1 MSERTSYKKS
11 IKLLQLAG
19 IEFEAGLTDNEV
31 TKIEKIYNIQFP
43 KSLKNFLMEGL
54 PISKGFYNWRNFEP
68 GNIEYIR
75 HMIFDPMKYIDNFAE
90 EVYWCDEW
98 GKEPECVMDKA
109 QIVRAR
115 LKNAPILLPIFA
127 HRYMPEISNDRP
139 PVISVHGV
147 DIIYYGED
155 LEDYFK
161 IEFGKKEQS
170 EINFQRINTIPFWSE
185 IM

>member
-1 MSERTSYKKS
+1 MSERINYNKS
-11 IKLLQLAG
+11 IELLKSVG
-19 IEFEAGLTDNEV
+19 IKFESGLTDDEV
-31 TKIEKIYNIQFP
+31 VKIEKIYNIQFP
-43 KSLKNFLMEGL
+43 KSLKDFLMEGL

-68 GNIEYIR
+68 DNIEFINN
-75 HMIFDPMKYIDNFAE
+75 MIHKPLIDVGNLAE

-98 GKEPECVMDKA
+98 GKEPECVMNKIR
-109 QIVRAR
+109 IVRKR
-115 LKNAPILLPIFA
+115 LKSAPILLPIFA
-127 HRYMPEISNDRP
+127 HRYMPEISDDRP

-155 LEDYFK
+155 LEDYFE
-161 IEFGKKEQS
+161 IEFGEKEQC